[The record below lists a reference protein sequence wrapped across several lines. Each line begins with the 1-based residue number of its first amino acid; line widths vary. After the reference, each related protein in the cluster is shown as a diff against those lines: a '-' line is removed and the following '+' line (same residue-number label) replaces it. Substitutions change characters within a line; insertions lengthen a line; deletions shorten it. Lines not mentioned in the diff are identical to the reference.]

1 MQLMV
6 NGESVT
12 IQHSEKNI
20 AGVLQQLGY
29 SGETFA
35 VALNGDFV
43 ARATYG
49 DVALKDGDS
58 LDIVAPVVGG

>member
-1 MQLMV
+1 MQLLV
-6 NGESVT
+6 NGESISLPEGATVAAL
-12 IQHSEKNI
+12 I
-20 AGVLQQLGY
+20 QQLGY

-43 ARATYG
+43 PRASYEQA
-49 DVALKDGDS
+49 ALNTGDS

>member
-1 MQLMV
+1 MQLLV
-6 NGESVT
+6 NGEPINLESDK
-12 IQHSEKNI
+12 SLSDL
-20 AGVLQQLGY
+20 LQQLGY

-43 ARATYG
+43 PRATYEQTSLN
-49 DVALKDGDS
+49 AGDS